1 MKEHEMESYLM
12 EVFDWVS
19 NEDGMVVRVDTFESA
34 GLLTNSQGL
43 VLKMK
48 DGSEFQLKIN
58 KSK

>member
-12 EVFDWVS
+12 EVLDWAQ
-19 NEDGMVVRVDTFESA
+19 NEDGMIVDIDTFESA
-34 GLLTNSQGL
+34 GLMTNNQGL

-48 DGSEFQLKIN
+48 DGSQFQLKIT

>member
-1 MKEHEMESYLM
+1 MKEHEMESYLI
-12 EVFDWVS
+12 EVIDWAS
-19 NEDGMVVRVDTFESA
+19 NEDGMVVGVDTFESA

-48 DGSEFQLKIN
+48 DGSQFQLKIT